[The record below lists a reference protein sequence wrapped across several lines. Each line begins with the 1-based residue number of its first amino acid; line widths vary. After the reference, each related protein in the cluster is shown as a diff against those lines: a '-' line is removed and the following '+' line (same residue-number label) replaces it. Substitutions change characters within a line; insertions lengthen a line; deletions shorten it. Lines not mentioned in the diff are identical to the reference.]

1 MVRLLTGLNA
11 ADAQAELHALGFS
24 EPETPWVRR
33 LQSVAALKLSGHEPE
48 HYRSLGVWLSK
59 IPAVTLL
66 TAPLTGMNS
75 ACLIMLP
82 NNDLTSILQT
92 LSDALQPP
100 ALWPEIRAALE
111 NAGKDRWVYSHPGGE
126 WVIERPVIMGI
137 LNLTPDSFSDGG
149 RYLDT
154 ERAVVQ
160 AEAMLAAGADII
172 DIGGESTRPGAA
184 PVDAAAE
191 WERVA
196 PLLRRLARNGRGL
209 ISIDTSKSEV
219 AERALGEGAHI
230 INDVT
235 ALRGDA
241 RMAKVAAAHR
251 VPLVLM
257 HLQGTPRTMQQ
268 KPAYENLLEEVL
280 DHLAERCRFA
290 REQGVS
296 ELIVDPGIGFG
307 KRPEDNYELL
317 RRLGELKVLGYPL
330 LLGASRKSF
339 IGNLLGLPVEERL
352 YGSLAA
358 ALIGVACG
366 ANILRV
372 HDVAETRQMLEIFRG
387 VKTLKAGG
395 ETV

>member
-11 ADAQAELHALGFS
+11 ADAQAELRAFGLP
-24 EPETPWVRR
+24 EPEAQWVQR
-33 LQSVAALKLSGHEPE
+33 LQSTAALKLGGHAPE
-48 HYRSLGVWLSK
+48 LYRALSAWLSEL
-59 IPAVTLL
+59 PAFDVLPGPP
-66 TAPLTGMNS
+66 AAMSS
-75 ACLIMLP
+75 ACLIGLP
-82 NNDLTSILQT
+82 NHDFPAIIQT
-92 LSDALQPP
+92 LSAAPQLP
-100 ALWPEIRAALE
+100 ALWPEIRSALE
-111 NAGKDRWVYSHPGGE
+111 NAGKNRWVYSHHDGE
-126 WVIERPVIMGI
+126 WVIERPLIMGI
-137 LNLTPDSFSDGG
+137 LNVTPDSFSDGG
-149 RYLDT
+149 RYLDA
-154 ERAVVQ
+154 ERAAIQ
-160 AEAMLAAGADII
+160 AEAMLVAGADII

-184 PVDAAAE
+184 PLDAAAE

-196 PLLRRLARNGRGL
+196 PVLRRLARQGRGL

-241 RMAKVAAAHR
+241 RMAEVAAAHKA
-251 VPLVLM
+251 PLVLM
-257 HLQGTPRTMQQ
+257 HMQGTPRTMQQ
-268 KPAYENLLEEVL
+268 KPGYENLLETVL
-280 DHLAERCRFA
+280 DHLAERCRYA

-296 ELIVDPGIGFG
+296 DLIVDPGVGFG
-307 KRPEDNYELL
+307 KRLEDNYELL

-339 IGNLLGLPVEERL
+339 IGNLLGVPVEERL

-358 ALIGVACG
+358 ALIGAARG

-372 HDVAETRQMLEIFRG
+372 HDVAQTRQVLAIFRG
-387 VKTLKAGG
+387 METLKASG

>member
-33 LQSVAALKLSGHEPE
+33 LQSAPALKLRGHGPE
-48 HYRSLGVWLSK
+48 LYRSLGAWLARM
-59 IPAVTLL
+59 PAVELL
-66 TAPLTGMNS
+66 AAPAAAVPA
-75 ACLIMLP
+75 ACLIALP
-82 NNDLTSILQT
+82 H
-92 LSDALQPP
+92 SDFAALARALRDQPQPP
-100 ALWPEIRAALE
+100 ELLPAICAALE
-111 NAGKDRWVYSHPGGE
+111 KAGKDRWVYSHHSGE
-126 WVIERPVIMGI
+126 WVIERPLIMGI

-149 RYLDT
+149 RFLDT
-154 ERAVVQ
+154 ERAAAQ

-172 DIGGESTRPGAA
+172 DLGGESTRPGAA

-191 WERVA
+191 WERIA
-196 PLLRRLARNGRGL
+196 PLLRRLARRNRGL

-230 INDVT
+230 INDIT

-251 VPLVLM
+251 APLVLM
-257 HLQGTPRTMQQ
+257 HIQGTPRTMQQ
-268 KPAYENLLEEVL
+268 QPAYENLLEEIL

-290 REQGVS
+290 REQGVND
-296 ELIVDPGIGFG
+296 LVVDPGIGFG
-307 KRPEDNYELL
+307 KRLEDNYELL

-339 IGNLLGLPVEERL
+339 IGKLLNVPVDERL
-352 YGSLAA
+352 CGSLAA
-358 ALIGVACG
+358 ALIGVARG

-372 HDVAETRQMLEIFRG
+372 HDVAQTRQVLEIFRG
-387 VKTLKAGG
+387 METLKAGG
-395 ETV
+395 GSA